1 MELRVF
7 DEARE
12 VASAAADV
20 IQGATVLR
28 PDLVLALPTGRTP
41 IDLYDE
47 LASRHARGDID
58 LSRARAFNL
67 DELILPSDDPRTF
80 RAYMRTHAWGRTGLA
95 VEQAALPDGEAS
107 DLEAECR
114 RYEMAVRSAGGIE
127 LAILGLGVDGH
138 VAYNLPGPVTL
149 ETHIVRLPDSV
160 AAALDPPASDLAA
173 ITMGLGT
180 IRSARAILLLATGAS
195 KAQAVRALAHGG
207 SAEEWPCT
215 FLRDHAHLQ
224 VFVDRPAAGMLDAGD
239 ISRGQ

>member
-7 DEARE
+7 DGARE
-12 VASAAADV
+12 VASAAADL
-20 IQGATVLR
+20 IQGATLQR

-67 DELILPSDDPRTF
+67 DELVLPATDPRTF

-95 VEQAALPDGEAS
+95 PERAALPDGEAL
-107 DLEAECR
+107 DLDAECR
-114 RYEMAVRSAGGIE
+114 RYETAVRSAGGIE

-138 VAYNLPGPVTL
+138 VAYNLPGPVTH
-149 ETHIVRLPDSV
+149 ETHVVRLPDSV
-160 AAALDPPASDLAA
+160 AASLDPPAIALAA

-180 IRSARAILLLATGAS
+180 IRSARAILLLATGRS
-195 KAQAVRALAHGG
+195 KAPAVQALLHGG

-215 FLRDHAHLQ
+215 FLRDHEHFQ
-224 VFVDRPAAGMLDAGD
+224 VFVDRPAAGMRNADD
-239 ISRGQ
+239 MSRGQ